1 MTSDSEMMFTRHF
14 FYQMKKGIYH
24 LIINLPMDTIIDVGK
39 LGRFK
44 FQAGYYVYTGS
55 AMNGLESRLAR
66 HKKKKKRLHWHIDH
80 LLEHANIIDILTYE
94 TDSPLECYFNKKIMS
109 IKGCQ
114 IPVKGFGSSDCDCVS
129 HLAFFEDIPNM
140 EDI

>member
-1 MTSDSEMMFTRHF
+1 MT
-14 FYQMKKGIYH
+14 KGIYH
-24 LIINLPMDTIIDVGK
+24 LIINLPVNTTIHVGK
-39 LGRFK
+39 LGQFN

-66 HKKKKKRLHWHIDH
+66 HKRKEKRLHWHIDY
-80 LLEHANIIDILTYE
+80 LLQYGRIVDIITHKTNE
-94 TDSPLECYFNKKIMS
+94 PLECYFNKKIMS

-114 IPVKGFGSSDCDCVS
+114 IPIIGFGSSDCDCVS

-140 EDI
+140 EDIKWLKDH